1 LKAERD
7 LLYCLSDLKLIEMHI
22 QMERLSK
29 AACAQLMAHLFFLSQ
44 SLNGIPFRYGRK
56 KVGVELPCRS
66 VSCNLDLGGNH
77 F

>member
-1 LKAERD
+1 
-7 LLYCLSDLKLIEMHI
+7 
-22 QMERLSK
+22 MERLSK